1 MLSLLFLILGFFLLY
16 FGGEFLV
23 KGSVG
28 FSQKF
33 SISKLVA
40 GITIVSF
47 ATSSPELFVSLEAII
62 NESSDIVFGNII
74 GSNIANIALV
84 LGCTALFFNINISEK
99 TLKVD
104 YPFLFFAT
112 ISVGYIL
119 YFLGAITFFT
129 GLILLIILSAYLFY
143 IITSS
148 RKEIQEENSD
158 ANSEVNS
165 SYIKCFV
172 YLILG
177 IIMLKYGADF
187 LVSSAIE
194 IASLLNIEER
204 VIAVTVI
211 AIGTS
216 VPELATS
223 IVAALK
229 KEVDLAVG
237 NIVGS
242 NIFNLLAVLGV
253 TAIYKDLDIMNDK
266 ILSSDYFLMIVV
278 TIIFGILIYAFGKRK
293 INRLKGG
300 VLLLIY
306 FSYIY
311 YSIINWCLLP

>member
-1 MLSLLFLILGFFLLY
+1 MELI
-16 FGGEFLV
+16 
-23 KGSVG
+23 
-28 FSQKF
+28 
-33 SISKLVA
+33 
-40 GITIVSF
+40 
-47 ATSSPELFVSLEAII
+47 
-62 NESSDIVFGNII
+62 
-74 GSNIANIALV
+74 
-84 LGCTALFFNINISEK
+84 
-99 TLKVD
+99 
-104 YPFLFFAT
+104 
-112 ISVGYIL
+112 
-119 YFLGAITFFT
+119 
-129 GLILLIILSAYLFY
+129 
-143 IITSS
+143 
-148 RKEIQEENSD
+148 
-158 ANSEVNS
+158 
-165 SYIKCFV
+165 
-172 YLILG
+172 
-177 IIMLKYGADF
+177 F

-223 IVAALK
+223 IVMALK

-278 TIIFGILIYAFGKRK
+278 TIIFGIIIYAFGKGK

-311 YSIINWCLLP
+311 YSIIN

>member
-16 FGGEFLV
+16 YGGEFLV

-84 LGCTALFFNINISEK
+84 LGCTALFFNISISEK

-148 RKEIQEENSD
+148 RKEIKEEISV
-158 ANSEVNS
+158 ANSEENNS
-165 SYIKCFV
+165 YTRCFV

-177 IIMLKYGADF
+177 IILLKYGADF

-278 TIIFGILIYAFGKRK
+278 TIIFGIIIYAFGKGK

-311 YSIINWCLLP
+311 YSIIN

>member
-129 GLILLIILSAYLFY
+129 GLILLIILSVYLFY

-311 YSIINWCLLP
+311 YSIIN

>member
-84 LGCTALFFNINISEK
+84 LGSTALFFNIRISEK
-99 TLKVD
+99 TLKID
-104 YPFLFFAT
+104 YPFMFFAT

-148 RKEIQEENSD
+148 RKEIKEEISDAKSEENI
-158 ANSEVNS
+158 
-165 SYIKCFV
+165 SYIRCFI
-172 YLILG
+172 YLIVG
-177 IIMLKYGADF
+177 VIMLKYGADF

-278 TIIFGILIYAFGKRK
+278 TIIFGIIIYAFGKGK

-311 YSIINWCLLP
+311 YSIIN

>member
-84 LGCTALFFNINISEK
+84 LGCTALLFNISISEK

-187 LVSSAIE
+187 LVSSAIK

-204 VIAVTVI
+204 LIAVTII

-278 TIIFGILIYAFGKRK
+278 TIIFGIIIYAFGKGK

-311 YSIINWCLLP
+311 YSIIN

>member
-84 LGCTALFFNINISEK
+84 LGCTALFFNIRISEK
-99 TLKVD
+99 TLKID

-148 RKEIQEENSD
+148 RKEIKEEISDAKSEENTSH
-158 ANSEVNS
+158 
-165 SYIKCFV
+165 IRCFI
-172 YLILG
+172 YLIVG
-177 IIMLKYGADF
+177 VIMLKYGADF

-278 TIIFGILIYAFGKRK
+278 TTIFGIIIYAFGKGK

-311 YSIINWCLLP
+311 YSIIN